1 MNIRERSI
9 GTTKKLLINQNRFPP
24 NADYRF
30 LHPARGGV
38 FRAHKISVEVDK
50 KINPTAAQALRHQGR
65 FVLRSFGSAEQLQNP
80 SIPLRPRAEWGFGD
94 KIGLFTLKVFF
105 DTIRTMNEKI
115 LIVEDDNF
123 LSTILANRLKKEGF
137 VVLQAFNGE
146 EALDLL
152 KTEKP
157 NLIVLD
163 LILPKKSGFDVLE
176 TISADPQLN
185 QIPVVVFSN
194 LGQESDIG
202 KTKSLGAIEYHI
214 KVRTSVNDFLGI
226 IKDVMTRFPKST

>member
-1 MNIRERSI
+1 
-9 GTTKKLLINQNRFPP
+9 
-24 NADYRF
+24 
-30 LHPARGGV
+30 
-38 FRAHKISVEVDK
+38 
-50 KINPTAAQALRHQGR
+50 
-65 FVLRSFGSAEQLQNP
+65 
-80 SIPLRPRAEWGFGD
+80 
-94 KIGLFTLKVFF
+94 
-105 DTIRTMNEKI
+105 MNEKI

-146 EALDLL
+146 EALNVL

-214 KVRTSVNDFLGI
+214 KVQTSVNDFLGI
-226 IKDVMTRFPKST
+226 IKDAIARLSKSK